1 MYTII
6 ASVVLGVAITLYNV
20 YTGNF
25 DFMDNR
31 YDVGFYYANVS
42 LMGMLITM
50 ISAFGGW
57 ALSTYFA
64 SRISRITRTVSEARL
79 IPLNESEGSCQS
91 PVFVRLHD
99 ERNRQSFTVSVLN
112 DDGTRELKT
121 FYSGSALRVLEDP
134 QCKESGIWRV
144 TERPLSNESRLRR
157 WAIDMNDYQYQ
168 ELRVPVG
175 TLQLHD

>member
-6 ASVVLGVAITLYNV
+6 ASVVLGVAITLFNV

-31 YDVGFYYANVS
+31 YDPGFYYANVS
-42 LMGMLITM
+42 LMGVFITVV
-50 ISAFGGW
+50 SALCGW
-57 ALSTYFA
+57 GLSTYFA
-64 SRISRITRTVSEARL
+64 SRIGRSTRVVSEARL
-79 IPLNESEGSCQS
+79 VPLSESEGSGQT
-91 PVFVRLHD
+91 PVFIKLTD
-99 ERNRQSFTVSVLN
+99 ERNRQTFAVSVLN

-134 QCKESGIWRV
+134 QCKESGIWRI
-144 TERPLSNESRLRR
+144 TERPLSDESRLRR
-157 WAIDMNDYQYQ
+157 WAVDMNDGQYQ

-175 TLQLHD
+175 TLQLND